1 MRVAAFLPKAHREAR
16 SRIQCRLAPKSKSH
30 GGFMKL
36 RVVVSLVG
44 LALFFAATAQA
55 QERQT
60 IDVGVA
66 YSYLRYNPATSGIKS
81 FSMNGGSA
89 SVAYNF
95 NNWLSGVA
103 DIGGYSKHNVV
114 GNGVSGT
121 LSTYLF
127 GPRVSLNRYGR
138 FTPFAQ
144 VLVGVAHANDRF
156 LTTGGS
162 QTPFAA
168 AIGGG
173 LDWRWTNHIRVRAG
187 EVDYF
192 LTHFNE
198 VTPNNVQ
205 VQNNLRVSSGLVFRF

>member
-1 MRVAAFLPKAHREAR
+1 
-16 SRIQCRLAPKSKSH
+16 
-30 GGFMKL
+30 MKL

-44 LALFFAATAQA
+44 LALFFGATAQA

-66 YSYLRYNPATSGIKS
+66 YSYVRYNPETPAFKS

-95 NNWLSGVA
+95 NRWLSGVA
-103 DIGGYSKHNVV
+103 DIGGYSKHNIL

-127 GPRVSLNRYGR
+127 GPRVSVNRYGR

-144 VLVGVAHANDRF
+144 VLVGVAHANNNF
-156 LTTGGS
+156 LVTGGS
-162 QTPFAA
+162 QTPFSA

-198 VTPNNVQ
+198 VTPTNVQ

>member
-1 MRVAAFLPKAHREAR
+1 
-16 SRIQCRLAPKSKSH
+16 
-30 GGFMKL
+30 MKL

-44 LALFFAATAQA
+44 LALLSGAAVQA

-60 IDVGVA
+60 VDVSVA
-66 YSYLRYNPATSGIKS
+66 YSYVRYNPATAGIKA
-81 FSMNGGSA
+81 FSMNGGNA

-103 DIGGYSKHNVV
+103 DIGGYSKHNIL
-114 GNGVSGT
+114 GNGVNGT

-127 GPRVSLNRYGR
+127 GPRVSLNRSGR
-138 FTPFAQ
+138 FTPFGQ
-144 VLVGVAHANDRF
+144 VLVGVAHAGNNF
-156 LTTGGS
+156 LVTGGS
-162 QTPFAA
+162 QTPFSA

-173 LDWRWTNHIRVRAG
+173 VDWRWTNHIRVRAG

>member
-1 MRVAAFLPKAHREAR
+1 
-16 SRIQCRLAPKSKSH
+16 
-30 GGFMKL
+30 MKL
-36 RVVVSLVG
+36 GLVVSLIG
-44 LALFFAATAQA
+44 LALFFGATAQA
-55 QERQT
+55 QEKQS
-60 IDVGVA
+60 IDVSVA
-66 YSYLRYNPATSGIKS
+66 YSYVRYNPSTAGFKS

-103 DIGGYSKHNVV
+103 DIGGYSKHNIL

-127 GPRVSLNRYGR
+127 GPRVSLNRSGR

-144 VLVGVAHANDRF
+144 VLVGVAHAGNNF

-162 QTPFAA
+162 QTPFSA

-192 LTHFNE
+192 LTHFTE
-198 VTPNNVQ
+198 VTNTNTQ

>member
-1 MRVAAFLPKAHREAR
+1 M
-16 SRIQCRLAPKSKSH
+16 
-30 GGFMKL
+30 L
-36 RVVVSLVG
+36 RVLVSLVG
-44 LALFFAATAQA
+44 LACLFGSVAQA

-60 IDVGVA
+60 IDVSVG
-66 YSYLRYNPATSGIKS
+66 YSYVRYNPDTPNLKS

-103 DIGGYSKHNVV
+103 DIGGYSKHNIL

-127 GPRVSLNRYGR
+127 GPRVSFNRSGR

-144 VLVGVAHANDRF
+144 VLVGVAHAGNNY

-173 LDWRWTNHIRVRAG
+173 IDWRWTNHIRVRAG
-187 EVDYF
+187 EVDYL
-192 LTHFNE
+192 LTHFSE
-198 VTPNNVQ
+198 VNNVNTQ
-205 VQNNLRVSSGLVFRF
+205 VQNNLRVTSGLVFRF

>member
-1 MRVAAFLPKAHREAR
+1 
-16 SRIQCRLAPKSKSH
+16 
-30 GGFMKL
+30 MKF
-36 RVVVSLVG
+36 RVVVSLIGV
-44 LALFFAATAQA
+44 ALFFGATAQA
-55 QERQT
+55 QEGRSV
-60 IDVGVA
+60 DVSVA
-66 YSYLRYNPATSGIKS
+66 YSYLRYNPEAPGIKS

-103 DIGGYSKHNVV
+103 DIGGYSKHNIL

-121 LSTYLF
+121 LSSYLF
-127 GPRVSLNRYGR
+127 GPRVSLNRSGR

-144 VLVGVAHANDRF
+144 VLVGVAHANNNF
-156 LTTGGS
+156 LVTGGS

-198 VTPNNVQ
+198 VTPGNVQ

>member
-1 MRVAAFLPKAHREAR
+1 
-16 SRIQCRLAPKSKSH
+16 
-30 GGFMKL
+30 MKL
-36 RVVVSLVG
+36 RVLVSIFSLG
-44 LALFFAATAQA
+44 LLFLSGVAAQA
-55 QERQT
+55 QEKQS
-60 IDVGVA
+60 IDVSVA
-66 YSYLRYNPATSGIKS
+66 YSYIRYNPETAGFKN

-89 SVAYNF
+89 SVAYNV
-95 NNWLSGVA
+95 NRWLSGVA
-103 DIGGYSKHNVV
+103 DIGGYSKHDIL

-127 GPRVSLNRYGR
+127 GPRVSLNRSGR

-144 VLVGVAHANDRF
+144 VLVGVAHSSNRF

-173 LDWRWTNHIRVRAG
+173 IDWRWTNHIRVRAG

-198 VTPNNVQ
+198 VNNTNVQ